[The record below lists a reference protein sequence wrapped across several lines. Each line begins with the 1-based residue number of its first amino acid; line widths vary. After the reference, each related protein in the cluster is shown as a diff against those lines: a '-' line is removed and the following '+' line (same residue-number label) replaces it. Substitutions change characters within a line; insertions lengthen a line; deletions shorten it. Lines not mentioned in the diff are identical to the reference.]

1 MFYGKIL
8 GLPILRVSPM
18 TFLRAVLVLVLLALL
33 QPAWAAAAAAD
44 HAAPAAAAALQAT
57 PASRADFTVATR
69 KIFVF
74 RASLAGHSP
83 QDRLDAAQRRLDL
96 ALARKGPQRTGVRE
110 IDEGAQVLLDGAP
123 LFLVTPGDINL
134 LAGDTAAD
142 VARDSAL
149 RLERALSARREAGDP
164 RVLVEAA
171 ALCIAATLA
180 YVAVLRAL
188 VALRRAAKTRFERLL
203 SMRLARVSFRNVRLL
218 DTQHYVV
225 FLRQV
230 TMAVVWTLRLL
241 ATYIWISFLLG
252 EFAYTRSW
260 GEWLKGYLVEMAVGM
275 GQSMAAA
282 IPGLLVVLVIAAL
295 ARMVILTAS
304 SVFKRV
310 ESGELQVGW
319 LDQDT
324 AAPTRRLVNM
334 VIVLFALAMAYPYL
348 PGSHTAAF
356 QGVTV
361 LAGLM
366 VSIGASSIVAQG
378 AAGLILMYTRS
389 LRKGEFVRVGD
400 AEGTVV
406 ELGMFETRL
415 RTGTGEEILMPNAWV
430 LANPAR
436 NFSRDQPDDGFV
448 TEVKVA
454 VGYDTPW
461 RTVHALLDDAA
472 RATSGIVQQPPP
484 FIVQAA
490 LSDFYI
496 EYRLCAQANEAT
508 PRGRAEVRNR
518 LHQNVLDVF
527 DAAGVR
533 LTSPH
538 FLHVATGAG
547 ASGSHARP

>member
-1 MFYGKIL
+1 M
-8 GLPILRVSPM
+8 VAASP
-18 TFLRAVLVLVLLALL
+18 A
-33 QPAWAAAAAAD
+33 Q
-44 HAAPAAAAALQAT
+44 
-57 PASRADFTVATR
+57 PASRADFMVAAR
-69 KIFVF
+69 KVFVF
-74 RASLAGHSP
+74 RANLTGHAP
-83 QDRLDAAQRRLDL
+83 QDRLEAAQRRLERVL
-96 ALARKGPQRTGVRE
+96 AQKGPQRASVRE
-110 IDEGAQVLLDGAP
+110 LTEGAQVLLDGAP
-123 LFLVTPGDINL
+123 LFLVTQGDINV
-134 LAGDTAAD
+134 LAGDTPRD
-142 VARDSAL
+142 VAQDSAT
-149 RLERALSARREAGDP
+149 RLQRALNARREAGDP
-164 RVLVEAA
+164 RVLIEAA
-171 ALCIAATLA
+171 ALCVAATLA
-180 YVAVLRAL
+180 YMAVLRAL
-188 VALRRAAKTRFERLL
+188 VALRRAAKSRFERLL

-218 DTQHYVV
+218 DTHHYVV

-295 ARMVILTAS
+295 ARMVMLTTA

-310 ESGELQVGW
+310 ESGELEVGW

-324 AAPTRRLVNM
+324 AAPTRRLVNL
-334 VIVLFALAMAYPYL
+334 VVGLFALAMAYPYL

-389 LRKGEFVRVGD
+389 LRKGEFVRVGES
-400 AEGTVV
+400 EGTVV

-436 NFSRDQPDDGFV
+436 NFSRDQGDDGFV
-448 TEVKVA
+448 TEVKVTLA
-454 VGYDTPW
+454 YDTPW
-461 RTVHALLDDAA
+461 RTAHALLDEAA
-472 RATSGIVQQPPP
+472 RATDGVRQEPRPFVVQE
-484 FIVQAA
+484 A
-490 LSDFYI
+490 LSDFYV
-496 EYRLCAQANEAT
+496 EYRLCAQAVATT
-508 PRGRAEVRNR
+508 PRERAELRNR

-527 DAAGVR
+527 GAAGVS
-533 LTSPH
+533 LTSQH
-538 FLHVATGAG
+538 FMQVTMREQRAAG
-547 ASGSHARP
+547 AARP

>member
-1 MFYGKIL
+1 
-8 GLPILRVSPM
+8 M
-18 TFLRAVLVLVLLALL
+18 TFLRALLTVALLAWL
-33 QPAWAAAAAAD
+33 QLA
-44 HAAPAAAAALQAT
+44 HAAIPESDATPATVPGHAQ
-57 PASRADFTVATR
+57 PASRADFTVAAR
-69 KIFVF
+69 KVFVF
-74 RASLAGHSP
+74 RANLAGHSP
-83 QDRLDAAQRRLDL
+83 QDRLEAAQRRLERVL
-96 ALARKGPQRTGVRE
+96 AQNGPQRATVRE
-110 IDEGAQVLLDGAP
+110 LTEGAQVLLDGAP
-123 LFLVTPGDINL
+123 LFLVTPGDINM
-134 LAGDTAAD
+134 LAGDTPRD
-142 VARDSAL
+142 VAQDSAT
-149 RLERALSARREAGDP
+149 RLQRALTARREASDP

-171 ALCIAATLA
+171 VLCVAATLA
-180 YVAVLRAL
+180 WMAVLRAL
-188 VALRRAAKTRFERLL
+188 VVLRRAAKSRFERLL

-218 DTQHYVV
+218 DTHHYVV

-260 GEWLKGYLVEMAVGM
+260 GEWLKGYLVEMAVSM

-295 ARMVILTAS
+295 ARMVMLTTA

-324 AAPTRRLVNM
+324 AAPTRRLVNL
-334 VIVLFALAMAYPYL
+334 VVALFALAMAYPYL

-389 LRKGEFVRVGD
+389 LRKGEFVRVGES
-400 AEGTVV
+400 EGTVV

-430 LANPAR
+430 LANPTR
-436 NFSRDQPDDGFV
+436 NFSRDQGDDGFV
-448 TEVKVA
+448 TELKVTLA
-454 VGYDTPW
+454 YDTPW

-472 RATSGIVQQPPP
+472 RATDGVRQEPRPFVVQE
-484 FIVQAA
+484 A
-490 LSDFYI
+490 LSDFYV
-496 EYRLCAQANEAT
+496 EYRLCAQAVAAT
-508 PRGRAEVRNR
+508 PRERAELRNR

-527 DAAGVR
+527 AAAGVS
-533 LTSPH
+533 LTSQH
-538 FLHVATGAG
+538 FMQVTMREKSAGGAG
-547 ASGSHARP
+547 RP

>member
-1 MFYGKIL
+1 MAI
-8 GLPILRVSPM
+8 IRA
-18 TFLRAVLVLVLLALL
+18 FLALALLALYSF
-33 QPAWAAAAAAD
+33 AWAAEPAAGAGPATTAAAQ
-44 HAAPAAAAALQAT
+44 PAM
-57 PASRADFTVATR
+57 RADFTVATR
-69 KIFVF
+69 KVFVF
-74 RASLAGHSP
+74 RAILAGHSP
-83 QDRLDAAQRRLDL
+83 QDRLEAAQRRLDR
-96 ALARKGPQRTGVRE
+96 ALARKGPQRTTVSQLA
-110 IDEGAQVLLDGAP
+110 EGSQVLLDGAP
-123 LFLVTPGDINL
+123 LFLVTPGDVNA
-134 LAGDTAAD
+134 LAGDTPHD
-142 VARDSAL
+142 VAQDSAQK
-149 RLERALSARREAGDP
+149 LERALAARREAGDP
-164 RVLVEAA
+164 RVLVEAV
-171 ALCIAATLA
+171 ALCLAATLA
-180 YVAVLRAL
+180 YAFVLRVL
-188 VALRRAAKTRFERLL
+188 VALRSAVKSRFERLL
-203 SMRLARVSFRNVRLL
+203 GVRLARVSFRNVRLL
-218 DTQHYVV
+218 DAQLYVS

-230 TMAVVWTLRLL
+230 TMAVVWGLRLL

-260 GEWLKGYLVEMAVGM
+260 GEWLKGYLVELAVGI

-295 ARMVILTAS
+295 ARLVMLTAA

-324 AAPTRRLVNM
+324 AAPTRRLVNL
-334 VIVLFALAMAYPYL
+334 VVGLFALAMSYPYL

-389 LRKGEFVRVGD
+389 LRKGEYVRVGD
-400 AEGTVV
+400 KEGTVV
-406 ELGMFETRL
+406 DMGMFETRL
-415 RTGTGEEILMPNAWV
+415 RTGSGEEVLMPNAWV
-430 LANPAR
+430 LSNTTS
-436 NFSRDQPDDGFV
+436 NFSRDGVADDGFV
-448 TEVKVA
+448 TEVKVT

-461 RTVHALLDDAA
+461 RTVHALLEQAA
-472 RATSGIVQQPPP
+472 GATRGIALEPRP

-496 EYRLCAQANEAT
+496 EYRLCAHAAAQG
-508 PRGRAEVRNR
+508 PRARAEVRNH

-538 FLHVATGAG
+538 FHHVAMKQA
-547 ASGSHARP
+547 

>member
-1 MFYGKIL
+1 MPSFKTL
-8 GLPILRVSPM
+8 
-18 TFLRAVLVLVLLALL
+18 LVMLLLALCQL
-33 QPAWAAAAAAD
+33 A
-44 HAAPAAAAALQAT
+44 HGAPADADASAT
-57 PASRADFTVATR
+57 STQTRTVARADFTVATR

-74 RASLAGHSP
+74 RATLQGHAP
-83 QDRLDAAQRRLDL
+83 QDRAEAAQRRLDK
-96 ALARKGPQRTGVRE
+96 ALAAGGPQRTSVHAIAEGV
-110 IDEGAQVLLDGAP
+110 QVLLDGAP
-123 LFLVTPGDINL
+123 LFIVTPADING
-134 LAGDTAAD
+134 LAGDTPDD
-142 VARDSAL
+142 VALDSAK
-149 RLERALSARREAGDP
+149 RLARALAARREASDP
-164 RVLVEAA
+164 RVLLEAA
-171 ALCIAATLA
+171 ALCIGATLA
-180 YVAVLRAL
+180 YVLVLRAL
-188 VALRRAAKTRFERLL
+188 VILRRAAKSRFERLL
-203 SMRLARVSFRNVRLL
+203 SVRLARVSFRNVRLL
-218 DTQHYVV
+218 DTQHYVG

-260 GEWLKGYLVEMAVGM
+260 GEWLKGYLIEMAVNM

-282 IPGLLVVLVIAAL
+282 IPGLVVVLVIAML
-295 ARMVILTAS
+295 TRLVILTAG

-310 ESGELQVGW
+310 ESGELEVGW

-324 AAPTRRLVNM
+324 AAPTQRLVNM

-389 LRKGEFVRVGD
+389 LRKGEYVRVGD
-400 AEGTVV
+400 KEGTVV

-415 RTGTGEEILMPNAWV
+415 RTGSGEEVLMPNAWV
-430 LANPAR
+430 LSNTTS
-436 NFSRDQPDDGFV
+436 NFSRDHEGEGFV
-448 TEVKVA
+448 TEVKVT

-461 RTVHALLDDAA
+461 RQVHALLDEAA
-472 RATSGIVQQPPP
+472 RGTGGIAAMPAP
-484 FIVQAA
+484 FIVQSA

-496 EYRLCAQANEAT
+496 EYRLCAHASEDD

-518 LHQNVLDVF
+518 LHQQVLDVF
-527 DAAGVR
+527 EAHGVR

-538 FLHVATGAG
+538 FHHVALRDGWAG
-547 ASGSHARP
+547 PTKNG